1 MLSTRKFLEQ
11 FIAFSALF
19 MAVIISM
26 FFLLVK
32 DYAVEYVAGSASCLI
47 GIMLMK
53 KIASTKWPGFLD
65 VPWYKTALPIYGAI
79 FGLALSLLGVLSKIN
94 GGSAAIAFALP
105 ASLGTALYDY
115 AKIIHEEGVGK

>member
-1 MLSTRKFLEQ
+1 
-11 FIAFSALF
+11 